1 MANPLAALYNNPLNW
16 EQSRPAMGP
25 IEAMSGMPDLY
36 RQAAQQQYS
45 HQPFANDF
53 LLRFGQPMVDAPQQQ
68 SPMQPD
74 MLQSLL
80 AESHMQRAMT
90 DRDARGAGTSFD
102 HTARGGEGETYYSG
116 SLESQP
122 WMDEY
127 IHAAQMGVD
136 LPMLHGNAGKPN
148 EAMKAG
154 IAERRQ
160 QRLGEQVP
168 MKDRQAAVRQK
179 ALIKS
184 EQRAGR
190 LGDISPQEQ
199 FFNQAGRFAGGMGE
213 GGEDF
218 LNGVFF
224 GGQTAADMQGN
235 RLKAQEAQA
244 TREWAGS
251 SDGIRASQA
260 AGGLP
265 LTPKAD
271 LDRESQNPQEYV
283 IDRAAAASPDFDT
296 FAGIAAM
303 YGMNRD
309 AAKQRWLTLGKPDP
323 DAPGFWGSLYGGGR
337 STPPM
342 SPPGAPMIQPKTG
355 VELKSPSGFGPY

>member
-1 MANPLAALYNNPLNW
+1 MANPLEAFGFMPMNQALGMNW

-25 IEAMSGMPDLY
+25 IEAMAGMPDFY

-45 HQPFANDF
+45 HQPMADSF
-53 LLRFGQPMVDAPQQQ
+53 LRRFGQPMVEQQQQ

-74 MLQSLL
+74 MLQALMAQGGMIDAL
-80 AESHMQRAMT
+80 TNA
-90 DRDARGAGTSFD
+90 DARGAGTSFD
-102 HTARGGEGETYYSG
+102 QSARGGEGEVYYG
-116 SLESQP
+116 GDLANQP
-122 WMDEY
+122 WLQQFAE
-127 IHAAQMGVD
+127 AGRQGVD
-136 LPMLHGNAGKPN
+136 LPMLHGNAGPQS

-168 MKDRQAAVRQK
+168 MKDRQASVRQK

-190 LGDISPQEQ
+190 MGDISPNEMY
-199 FFNQAGRFAGGMGE
+199 FNQAGRFAGGMGE

-224 GGQTAADMQGN
+224 GGQTAAEMQGN
-235 RLKAQEAQA
+235 RLKAQEAQT

-251 SDGIRASQA
+251 PTGIRAAQA

-265 LTPKAD
+265 ISSLYGLQQEQED
-271 LDRESQNPQEYV
+271 PQGTYM
-283 IDRAAAASPDFDT
+283 RNLLAASPTFDV
-296 FAGIAAM
+296 FAMQIGNRDIAKQAWIAA
-303 YGMNRD
+303 GR
-309 AAKQRWLTLGKPDP
+309 PDP
-323 DAPGFWGSLYGGGR
+323 DGPGFWGSLYGGGQ
-337 STPPM
+337 SSPPM
-342 SPPGAPMIQPKTG
+342 SAPTIQPKSA
-355 VELKSPSGFGPY
+355 VDLKTDFGPY

>member
-1 MANPLAALYNNPLNW
+1 MANQLLPFGFMDPNQAEMMNW

-25 IEAMSGMPDLY
+25 IEAMAGMPDLY

-45 HQPFANDF
+45 HQPMADSF
-53 LLRFGQPMVDAPQQQ
+53 LRRFGQPMVEQQQQ

-74 MLQSLL
+74 MLQALM
-80 AESHMQRAMT
+80 AQGGMIDAMT
-90 DRDARGAGTSFD
+90 NQGAQDAGTSFMQN
-102 HTARGGEGETYYSG
+102 ARGGEGLAQYSG
-116 SLESQP
+116 KLADQP
-122 WMDEY
+122 WLDEF
-127 IHAAQMGVD
+127 AAAGRAGVD
-136 LPMLHGNAGKPN
+136 LPMLQGHAGPQSD
-148 EAMKAG
+148 AMKAG

-190 LGDISPQEQ
+190 MGDISPQEQ

-235 RLKAQEAQA
+235 RLKAEEAQK
-244 TREWAGS
+244 TRDWAS
-251 SDGIRASQA
+251 S
-260 AGGLP
+260 
-265 LTPKAD
+265 
-271 LDRESQNPQEYV
+271 PQ
-283 IDRAAAASPDFDT
+283 
-296 FAGIAAM
+296 GIAASI
-303 YGMNRD
+303 
-309 AAKQRWLTLGKPDP
+309 AASGQQPQPAADPMEALVLRANGDWNAFKNIAGAAGISGEKQLQIWQLYTGQKKGGP
-323 DAPGFWGSLYGGGR
+323 AQPGFFGNLFNN
-337 STPPM
+337 TP
-342 SPPGAPMIQPKTG
+342 SYQHQDGAPYPI
-355 VELKSPSGFGPY
+355 PYG